1 VHWSWALC
9 VHQLEHADPICHI
22 GESTTS
28 LTRSVLSTVTLK
40 TKHLKQLQTET
51 VFAVALTAQA
61 LSFVLHY
68 SWLGQIIATT
78 DTAQSWSPHSVSVQR
93 SIPAPHQATITK
105 PVTSKIQYRRDKR
118 TSIPTQSR
126 NSSRTQAEAHQ
137 HHTSDNTGCQ
147 RSIRHTQTWV
157 MEDICFARGQKYF
170 MLTQHLIITAAWPVQ
185 WEGVIRRMLTCLWR
199 STLVEVLHKG
209 RISCW
214 RSFLSSSQP
223 LNEI

>member
-1 VHWSWALC
+1 MHWSWALC

-28 LTRSVLSTVTLK
+28 LTRSVSSTVTLK

-78 DTAQSWSPHSVSVQR
+78 DAAQSWSPHSVSVQR

-118 TSIPTQSR
+118 TSIPTKVETAAGPKLRLTNITQVT
-126 NSSRTQAEAHQ
+126 TQAARDQLDIHR
-137 HHTSDNTGCQ
+137 HGWWKTFALPGVRNT
-147 RSIRHTQTWV
+147 
-157 MEDICFARGQKYF
+157 
-170 MLTQHLIITAAWPVQ
+170 L
-185 WEGVIRRMLTCLWR
+185 CLH
-199 STLVEVLHKG
+199 ST
-209 RISCW
+209 
-214 RSFLSSSQP
+214 
-223 LNEI
+223 